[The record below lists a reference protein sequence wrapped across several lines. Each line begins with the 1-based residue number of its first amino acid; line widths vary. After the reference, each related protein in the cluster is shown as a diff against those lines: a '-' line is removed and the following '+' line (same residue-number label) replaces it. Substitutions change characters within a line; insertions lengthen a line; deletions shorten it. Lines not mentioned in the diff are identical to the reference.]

1 MAAANAGADLVEFN
15 SKLEISG
22 VISLIEALDK
32 EDESLVTR
40 ENKKSALLAVLM
52 WVFVEFGVSSWAVVD
67 LSEQNS
73 SFNHEGQS
81 VIHFLCCQMT

>member
-52 WVFVEFGVSSWAVVD
+52 
-67 LSEQNS
+67 
-73 SFNHEGQS
+73 
-81 VIHFLCCQMT
+81 